1 MNTIYLLTM
10 KYISTRGK
18 SQNLQFEDVLLTG
31 LAPDGGLYVP
41 KEWPILN
48 HSKLKNDKYHKIAA
62 EILYPFLDS
71 FVSYDDL
78 IKLTEN
84 AYRSFDVEEMAPLV
98 KLEENRYILELFH
111 GPTLAFKDFAM
122 LLLAELFDLSLKK
135 RNEKIT
141 IIGATSGDTGSAAIE
156 AFKNSQNVNVFIFF
170 PKGRV
175 SEVQRKQMTTTDGQ
189 GVFPIEID
197 GTFDDCQN
205 IVKDLFKD
213 KNFNN
218 EVKLGAIN
226 SINWGRIAA
235 QIVYYFTSFKLLN
248 NGPVSYSVP
257 TGNFGDILAGWVA
270 KKMGLPIK
278 SLMIA
283 TNEND
288 ILSRALKTGTYSID
302 KAKAT
307 ISPSMDIQISS
318 NFERLLFESLNKDS
332 EKLRN
337 LFIELKENNGFR
349 IDNDTLSYIKND
361 FKSGKASERKVKDT
375 ISRIYKVSNIILDP
389 HTAVGFYASAK
400 KLDTDVPMVNLGTAH
415 PAKFSQAVI
424 DAIGLEPEIP
434 DRLKN
439 IINKKEKFT
448 ELDNNSEALI
458 GFIRKHS
465 NV

>member
-1 MNTIYLLTM
+1 M

-18 SQNLQFEDVLLTG
+18 APELGFEDVLLSG
-31 LAPDGGLYVP
+31 LASDGGLYIP
-41 KEWPILN
+41 KEWPKVDYKELPTT
-48 HSKLKNDKYHKIAA
+48 SYSEQAA
-62 EILYPFLDS
+62 YVIYPFVKDFLNYEELNDITS
-71 FVSYDDL
+71 Q
-78 IKLTEN
+78 
-84 AYRSFDVEEMAPLV
+84 AYSQFPSKEAIGLKEVEKGNYL
-98 KLEENRYILELFH
+98 LELFH

-122 LLLAELFDLSLKK
+122 LLLAQFFETSLSKK
-135 RNEKIT
+135 NKSIT
-141 IIGATSGDTGSAAIE
+141 ILGATSGDTGSAAIE
-156 AFKNSQNVNVFIFF
+156 AFKNNKHCTVFILF

-175 SEVQRKQMTTTDGQ
+175 SEIQRKQMTTVDSASIY
-189 GVFPIEID
+189 PIEID

-205 IVKDLFKD
+205 LVKNLFQNLEFK
-213 KNFNN
+213 
-218 EVKLGAIN
+218 EEMSLGAIN
-226 SINWGRIAA
+226 SINWARVAA
-235 QIVYYFTSFKLLN
+235 QIVYYFSTFQQLKSNRVSF
-248 NGPVSYSVP
+248 SVP
-257 TGNFGDILAGWVA
+257 TGNFGDVLAGWVA
-270 KKMGLPIK
+270 KKMGLPIDK
-278 SLMIA
+278 LIVA
-283 TNEND
+283 TNDND
-288 ILSRALKTGTYSID
+288 ILDRAISNGDYFQEEV
-302 KAKAT
+302 KAT
-307 ISPSMDIQISS
+307 TSPSMDIQISS

>member
-1 MNTIYLLTM
+1 M

-18 SQNLQFEDVLLTG
+18 APELGFEDVLLSG
-31 LAPDGGLYVP
+31 LASDGGLYIP
-41 KEWPILN
+41 KEWPKVDYKELPTT
-48 HSKLKNDKYHKIAA
+48 SYSEQAA
-62 EILYPFLDS
+62 YVIYPFVKDFLNYEELNDITS
-71 FVSYDDL
+71 Q
-78 IKLTEN
+78 
-84 AYRSFDVEEMAPLV
+84 AYSQFPSKEAIGLKEVEKGNYL
-98 KLEENRYILELFH
+98 LELFH

-122 LLLAELFDLSLKK
+122 LLLAQFFEASLSKK
-135 RNEKIT
+135 DKSIT
-141 IIGATSGDTGSAAIE
+141 ILGATSGDTGSAAIE
-156 AFKNSQNVNVFIFF
+156 AFKNNKHCTVFILF

-175 SEVQRKQMTTTDGQ
+175 SEIQRKQMTTVDSASIY
-189 GVFPIEID
+189 PIEID

-205 IVKDLFKD
+205 LVKNLFQNLEFK
-213 KNFNN
+213 
-218 EVKLGAIN
+218 EEMSLGAIN
-226 SINWGRIAA
+226 SINWARVAA
-235 QIVYYFTSFKLLN
+235 QIVYYFSTFQQLKSNRVSF
-248 NGPVSYSVP
+248 SVP
-257 TGNFGDILAGWVA
+257 TGNFGDVLAGWVA
-270 KKMGLPIK
+270 KKMGLPIDK
-278 SLMIA
+278 LIVA
-283 TNEND
+283 TNDND
-288 ILSRALKTGTYSID
+288 ILDRAISNGDYFQEEV
-302 KAKAT
+302 KAT
-307 ISPSMDIQISS
+307 TSPSMDIQISS

>member
-1 MNTIYLLTM
+1 M

-18 SQNLQFEDVLLTG
+18 APELGFEDVLLSG
-31 LAPDGGLYVP
+31 LANDGGLYIP
-41 KEWPILN
+41 KEWP
-48 HSKLKNDKYHKIAA
+48 KLDYKELPTTSYSEQAA
-62 EILYPFLDS
+62 YVIYPFVKDFLNYEELNDITS
-71 FVSYDDL
+71 Q
-78 IKLTEN
+78 
-84 AYRSFDVEEMAPLV
+84 AYSQFPSKEAIGLKEVEKGNYL
-98 KLEENRYILELFH
+98 LELFH

-122 LLLAELFDLSLKK
+122 LLLAQFFETSLSKK
-135 RNEKIT
+135 NKSIT
-141 IIGATSGDTGSAAIE
+141 ILGATSGDTGSAAIE
-156 AFKNSQNVNVFIFF
+156 AFKNNKHCTVFILF

-175 SEVQRKQMTTTDGQ
+175 SEIQRKQMTTVDSASIY
-189 GVFPIEID
+189 PIEID

-205 IVKDLFKD
+205 LVKNLFQNLEFK
-213 KNFNN
+213 
-218 EVKLGAIN
+218 EEMSLGAIN
-226 SINWGRIAA
+226 SINWARVAA
-235 QIVYYFTSFKLLN
+235 QIVYYFSTFQQLKSNRVSF
-248 NGPVSYSVP
+248 SVP
-257 TGNFGDILAGWVA
+257 TGNFGDVLAGWVA
-270 KKMGLPIK
+270 KKMGLPIDK
-278 SLMIA
+278 LIVA
-283 TNEND
+283 TNDND
-288 ILSRALKTGTYSID
+288 ILDRAISNGDYFQEEV
-302 KAKAT
+302 KAT
-307 ISPSMDIQISS
+307 TSPSMDIQISS

-400 KLDTDVPMVNLGTAH
+400 KLDADVPMVNLGTAH

>member
-1 MNTIYLLTM
+1 M

-18 SQNLQFEDVLLTG
+18 APELGFEDVLLSG
-31 LAPDGGLYVP
+31 LASDGGLYIP
-41 KEWPILN
+41 KEWPKVDYKELPTT
-48 HSKLKNDKYHKIAA
+48 SYSEQAA
-62 EILYPFLDS
+62 YVIYPFVKDFLNYEELNDITS
-71 FVSYDDL
+71 Q
-78 IKLTEN
+78 
-84 AYRSFDVEEMAPLV
+84 AYSQFPSKEAIGLKEVEKGNYL
-98 KLEENRYILELFH
+98 LELFH

-122 LLLAELFDLSLKK
+122 LLLAQFFETSLSKK
-135 RNEKIT
+135 NKSIT
-141 IIGATSGDTGSAAIE
+141 ILGATSGDTGSAAIE
-156 AFKNSQNVNVFIFF
+156 AFKNNKHCTVFILF

-175 SEVQRKQMTTTDGQ
+175 SEIQRKQMTTVDSASIY
-189 GVFPIEID
+189 PIEID

-205 IVKDLFKD
+205 LVKNLFQNLEFK
-213 KNFNN
+213 
-218 EVKLGAIN
+218 EEMCLGAIN
-226 SINWGRIAA
+226 SINWARVAA
-235 QIVYYFTSFKLLN
+235 QIVYYFSTFQQLKSNRVSF
-248 NGPVSYSVP
+248 SVP
-257 TGNFGDILAGWVA
+257 TGNFGDVLAGWVA
-270 KKMGLPIK
+270 KKMGLPIDK
-278 SLMIA
+278 LIVA
-283 TNEND
+283 TNDND
-288 ILSRALKTGTYSID
+288 ILDRAISNGDYFQEEV
-302 KAKAT
+302 KAT
-307 ISPSMDIQISS
+307 TSPSMDIQISS

-400 KLDTDVPMVNLGTAH
+400 KLDADVPMVNLGTAH

>member
-1 MNTIYLLTM
+1 M

-18 SQNLQFEDVLLTG
+18 APELGFEDVLLSG
-31 LAPDGGLYVP
+31 LANDGGLYIP
-41 KEWPILN
+41 KEWP
-48 HSKLKNDKYHKIAA
+48 KLDYKELPTTSYSEQAA
-62 EILYPFLDS
+62 YVIYPFVKDFLNYEELNDITS
-71 FVSYDDL
+71 Q
-78 IKLTEN
+78 
-84 AYRSFDVEEMAPLV
+84 AYSQFPSKEAIGLKEVEKGNYL
-98 KLEENRYILELFH
+98 LELFH

-122 LLLAELFDLSLKK
+122 LLLAQFFETSLSKK
-135 RNEKIT
+135 DKSIT
-141 IIGATSGDTGSAAIE
+141 ILGATSGDTGSAAIE
-156 AFKNSQNVNVFIFF
+156 AFKNNKHCTVFILF

-175 SEVQRKQMTTTDGQ
+175 SEIQRKQMTTVDSASIY
-189 GVFPIEID
+189 PIEID

-205 IVKDLFKD
+205 LVKNLFQNLEFK
-213 KNFNN
+213 
-218 EVKLGAIN
+218 EEMSLGAIN
-226 SINWGRIAA
+226 SINWARVAA
-235 QIVYYFTSFKLLN
+235 QIVYYFSTFQQLKSNRVSF
-248 NGPVSYSVP
+248 SVP
-257 TGNFGDILAGWVA
+257 TGNFGDVLAGWVA
-270 KKMGLPIK
+270 KKMGLPIDK
-278 SLMIA
+278 LIVA
-283 TNEND
+283 TNDND
-288 ILSRALKTGTYSID
+288 ILDRAISNGDYFQEEV
-302 KAKAT
+302 KAT
-307 ISPSMDIQISS
+307 TSPSMDIQISS

-448 ELDNNSEALI
+448 ELDNNSEDLI

>member
-1 MNTIYLLTM
+1 M

-18 SQNLQFEDVLLTG
+18 APELGFEDVLLSG
-31 LAPDGGLYVP
+31 LASDGGLYIP
-41 KEWPILN
+41 KEWPKVDYKELPTT
-48 HSKLKNDKYHKIAA
+48 SYSEQAA
-62 EILYPFLDS
+62 YVIYPFVKDFLNYEELNDITS
-71 FVSYDDL
+71 Q
-78 IKLTEN
+78 
-84 AYRSFDVEEMAPLV
+84 AYSQFPSKEAIGLKEVEKGNYL
-98 KLEENRYILELFH
+98 LELFH

-122 LLLAELFDLSLKK
+122 LLLAQFFETSLSKK
-135 RNEKIT
+135 DKSIT
-141 IIGATSGDTGSAAIE
+141 ILGATSGDTGSAAIE
-156 AFKNSQNVNVFIFF
+156 AFKNNKHCTVFILF

-175 SEVQRKQMTTTDGQ
+175 SEIQRKQMTTVDSASIY
-189 GVFPIEID
+189 PIEID

-205 IVKDLFKD
+205 LVKNLFQNLEFK
-213 KNFNN
+213 
-218 EVKLGAIN
+218 EEMSLGAIN
-226 SINWGRIAA
+226 SINWARVAA
-235 QIVYYFTSFKLLN
+235 QIVYYFSTFQQLKSNRVSF
-248 NGPVSYSVP
+248 SVP
-257 TGNFGDILAGWVA
+257 TGNFGDVLAGWVA
-270 KKMGLPIK
+270 KKMGLPIDK
-278 SLMIA
+278 LIVA
-283 TNEND
+283 TNDND
-288 ILSRALKTGTYSID
+288 ILDRAISNGDYFQEEV
-302 KAKAT
+302 KAT
-307 ISPSMDIQISS
+307 TSPSMDIQISS

-400 KLDTDVPMVNLGTAH
+400 KLDADVPMVNLGTAH

>member
-1 MNTIYLLTM
+1 M

-18 SQNLQFEDVLLTG
+18 APELGFEDVLLSG
-31 LAPDGGLYVP
+31 LASDGGLYIP
-41 KEWPILN
+41 KEWPKVDYKELPTT
-48 HSKLKNDKYHKIAA
+48 SYSEQAA
-62 EILYPFLDS
+62 YVIYPFVKDFLNYEELNDITS
-71 FVSYDDL
+71 Q
-78 IKLTEN
+78 
-84 AYRSFDVEEMAPLV
+84 AYSQFPSKEAIGLKEVEKGNYL
-98 KLEENRYILELFH
+98 LELFH

-122 LLLAELFDLSLKK
+122 LLLAQFFEASLSKK
-135 RNEKIT
+135 DKSIT
-141 IIGATSGDTGSAAIE
+141 ILGATSGDTGSAAIE
-156 AFKNSQNVNVFIFF
+156 AFKNNKHCTVFILF

-175 SEVQRKQMTTTDGQ
+175 SEIQRKQMTTVDSASIY
-189 GVFPIEID
+189 PIEID

-205 IVKDLFKD
+205 LVKNLFQNLEFK
-213 KNFNN
+213 
-218 EVKLGAIN
+218 EEMSLGAIN
-226 SINWGRIAA
+226 SINWARVAA
-235 QIVYYFTSFKLLN
+235 QIVYYFSTFQQLKSNRVSF
-248 NGPVSYSVP
+248 SVP
-257 TGNFGDILAGWVA
+257 TGNFGDVLAGWVA
-270 KKMGLPIK
+270 KKMGLPIDK
-278 SLMIA
+278 LIVA
-283 TNEND
+283 TNDND
-288 ILSRALKTGTYSID
+288 ILDRAISNGDYFQEEV
-302 KAKAT
+302 KAT
-307 ISPSMDIQISS
+307 TSPSMDIQISS

-448 ELDNNSEALI
+448 ELDNNSEDLI

>member
-1 MNTIYLLTM
+1 M

-18 SQNLQFEDVLLTG
+18 APELGFEDVLLSG
-31 LAPDGGLYVP
+31 LASDGGLYIP
-41 KEWPILN
+41 KEWPKVDYKELPTT
-48 HSKLKNDKYHKIAA
+48 SYSEQAA
-62 EILYPFLDS
+62 YVIYPFVKDFLNYEELNDITS
-71 FVSYDDL
+71 Q
-78 IKLTEN
+78 
-84 AYRSFDVEEMAPLV
+84 AYSQFPSKEAIGLKEVEKGNYL
-98 KLEENRYILELFH
+98 LELFH

-122 LLLAELFDLSLKK
+122 LLLAQFFEASLSKK
-135 RNEKIT
+135 DKSIT
-141 IIGATSGDTGSAAIE
+141 ILGATSGDTGSAAIE
-156 AFKNSQNVNVFIFF
+156 AFKNNKHCTVFILF

-175 SEVQRKQMTTTDGQ
+175 SEIQRKQMTTVDSASIY
-189 GVFPIEID
+189 PIEID

-205 IVKDLFKD
+205 LVKNLFQNLEFK
-213 KNFNN
+213 
-218 EVKLGAIN
+218 EEMSLGAIN
-226 SINWGRIAA
+226 SINWARVAA
-235 QIVYYFTSFKLLN
+235 QIVYYFSTFQQLKSNRVSF
-248 NGPVSYSVP
+248 SVP
-257 TGNFGDILAGWVA
+257 TGNFGDVLAGWVA
-270 KKMGLPIK
+270 KKMGLPIDK
-278 SLMIA
+278 LIVA
-283 TNEND
+283 TNDND
-288 ILSRALKTGTYSID
+288 ILDRAISNGDYFQEEV
-302 KAKAT
+302 KAT
-307 ISPSMDIQISS
+307 TSPSMDIQISS

-400 KLDTDVPMVNLGTAH
+400 KLDADVPMVNLGTAH

>member
-1 MNTIYLLTM
+1 M

-18 SQNLQFEDVLLTG
+18 APELGFEDVLLSG
-31 LAPDGGLYVP
+31 LASDGGLYIP
-41 KEWPILN
+41 KEWPKVDYKELPTT
-48 HSKLKNDKYHKIAA
+48 SYSEQAA
-62 EILYPFLDS
+62 YVIYPFVKDFLNYEELNDITS
-71 FVSYDDL
+71 Q
-78 IKLTEN
+78 
-84 AYRSFDVEEMAPLV
+84 AYSQFPSKEAIGLKEVEKGNYL
-98 KLEENRYILELFH
+98 LELFH

-122 LLLAELFDLSLKK
+122 LLLAQFFETSLSKK
-135 RNEKIT
+135 DKSIT
-141 IIGATSGDTGSAAIE
+141 ILGATSGDTGSAAIE
-156 AFKNSQNVNVFIFF
+156 AFKNNKHCTVFILF

-175 SEVQRKQMTTTDGQ
+175 SEIQRKQMTTVDSASIY
-189 GVFPIEID
+189 PIEID

-205 IVKDLFKD
+205 LVKNLFQNLEFK
-213 KNFNN
+213 
-218 EVKLGAIN
+218 EEMSLGAIN
-226 SINWGRIAA
+226 SINWARVAA
-235 QIVYYFTSFKLLN
+235 QIVYYFSTFQQLKSNRVSF
-248 NGPVSYSVP
+248 SVP
-257 TGNFGDILAGWVA
+257 TGNFGDVLAGWVA
-270 KKMGLPIK
+270 KKMGLPIDK
-278 SLMIA
+278 LIVA
-283 TNEND
+283 TNDND
-288 ILSRALKTGTYSID
+288 ILDRAISNGDYFQEEV
-302 KAKAT
+302 KAT
-307 ISPSMDIQISS
+307 TSPSMDIQISS

-400 KLDTDVPMVNLGTAH
+400 KLDADVPMVNLGTAH

-448 ELDNNSEALI
+448 ELDNNSEDLI